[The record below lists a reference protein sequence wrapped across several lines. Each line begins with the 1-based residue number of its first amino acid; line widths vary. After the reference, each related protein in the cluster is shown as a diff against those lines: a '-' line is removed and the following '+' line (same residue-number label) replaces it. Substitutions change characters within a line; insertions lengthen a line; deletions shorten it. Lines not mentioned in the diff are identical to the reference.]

1 MHFALKGDILMG
13 CTIKEYLKYMKTR
26 DYDHLFDP
34 QCLRDLENVE
44 QVYGE
49 VVASE
54 SIMEVVLSEE
64 ELGGDYSFCV
74 KTEDDLVTE
83 YWVELDAGSYG
94 SKQIRP
100 CYFIDASAVV
110 AGKDNEK
117 FYETALVRLVGEE
130 RVRSLLP
137 MLRRLVE
144 KLHGRGENL
153 FQLGAMNGR
162 GQDDRIRVFTNDMTK
177 EQLLSFLEELS
188 YPGSLS
194 MVRHYLESW
203 EPFSDKGLFIL
214 DFDILEDGISEKIG
228 INFGTRKK
236 DHKTIQAWLEF
247 LVQNNLCLTS
257 KKEDV
262 LSWIDAF
269 PQHTPWIQ
277 NDISHFKFAF
287 QGNQLLK
294 AKAYLRQSDHC
305 MVQNY
310 RAFDTPVIM
319 NLELTTK
326 CPFRCPQCY
335 CSLEGGK
342 DLEFNLAL
350 HWIQE
355 AAKNKIQT
363 VNLSGGET
371 LIYPHLPELIRACK
385 NAGMEANIAVSGYGI
400 TKEVL
405 EELIACGTYDI
416 CISLNGSTR
425 EINDLS
431 RQGYEEAIQALKL
444 LRELQYEDVCIN
456 WVMQKSNADDFPAMI
471 DLATQYDVK
480 ELVVMGYKPTARG
493 SMEEAPTLEQ
503 IQKVVGQIR
512 AYQKEKAGEKNT
524 QEETRFLQIEI
535 DPCYSLMKAL
545 VSKRFFTNL
554 NTGIARGCGAGRDGI
569 SVNVDGKLTPCRHL
583 EMPEEY
589 DTIRS
594 YWHNSQILHTL
605 RKVEDQPEYPC
616 ADCTL
621 QHNCLPCLA
630 VNQVLEGRIFMG
642 DSTCP
647 YPATIHG

>member
-1 MHFALKGDILMG
+1 MG
-13 CTIKEYLKYMKTR
+13 CTIKEYLKYMKTGE
-26 DYDHLFDP
+26 YDRLLDP
-34 QCLRDLENVE
+34 QCMRDLENVE
-44 QVYGE
+44 QVYGD

-74 KTEDDLVTE
+74 KTEDDFVTE

-100 CYFIDASAVV
+100 CYFIDASAVA
-110 AGKDNEK
+110 AGKDNER
-117 FYETALVRLVGEE
+117 FYETALVRLAGEE
-130 RVRSLLP
+130 RVGRLLP
-137 MLRRLVE
+137 MLCRVVE
-144 KLHGRGENL
+144 KLHGRGDNL

-162 GQDDRIRVFTNDMTK
+162 GQDDRIRVFTNDMKK

-188 YPGSLS
+188 YPGDHSV
-194 MVRHYLESW
+194 VRHYLESW

-236 DHKTIQAWLEF
+236 DHKTIESWLDY
-247 LVQNNLCLTS
+247 LVQENLCLTS

-262 LSWIDAF
+262 LSWVDAF

-287 QGNQLLK
+287 QGNRLLK
-294 AKAYLRQSDHC
+294 AKAYLRQSDNNV
-305 MVQNY
+305 VQNY
-310 RAFDTPVIM
+310 RAFDTPIIM
-319 NLELTTK
+319 NLELTTR

-342 DLEFNLAL
+342 DLAYDKAL

-355 AAKNKIQT
+355 AAINKIQT

-371 LIYPHLPELIRACK
+371 LIYPHLPALIRACK
-385 NAGMEANIAVSGYGI
+385 DAGMEANIAVSGYGI

-416 CISLNGSTR
+416 CISLNGSTQ

-431 RQGYEEAIQALKL
+431 RQGYDEAIQTLRL
-444 LRELQYEDVCIN
+444 LQELQYPNVCIN
-456 WVMQKSNADDFPAMI
+456 WVMQKTNAADFPAMI
-471 DLATQYDVK
+471 DLAAQYAVK

-493 SMEEAPTLEQ
+493 SMEEAPTLDQ
-503 IQKVVGQIR
+503 IHQVVAQIKAHQK
-512 AYQKEKAGEKNT
+512 KNT
-524 QEETRFLQIEI
+524 QKENSQKENAQKENITKDTRPLQIEI

-545 VSKRFFTNL
+545 VAKRFFTNQ
-554 NTGIARGCGAGRDGI
+554 NTGITRGCGAGRDGI
-569 SVNVDGKLTPCRHL
+569 SVNADGKLTPCRHL

-589 DTIRS
+589 DTIRA
-594 YWHNSQILHTL
+594 YWHNSQILQTL
-605 RKVEDQPEYPC
+605 RQVEDQPEKPC
-616 ADCTL
+616 SDCTL
-621 QHNCLPCLA
+621 QHNCLHCLA
-630 VNQVLEGRIFMG
+630 VNQVLEGRIYMG

-647 YPATIHG
+647 YPLTIHG